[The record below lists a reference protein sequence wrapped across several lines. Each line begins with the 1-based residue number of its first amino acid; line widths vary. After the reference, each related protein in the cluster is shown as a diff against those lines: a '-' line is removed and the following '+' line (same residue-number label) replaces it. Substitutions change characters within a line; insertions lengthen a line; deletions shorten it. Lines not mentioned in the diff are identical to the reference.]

1 MRFLSCRWFPMTYS
15 FCLSALWI
23 CIAGCS
29 SSFRQASVA
38 SSRVP
43 SSVLTWRRQSTASI
57 PSNPFYPVSHQF
69 PALWFPEPYEAFYL
83 SLYSLKDYL
92 VLSGC
97 KGNTIIRE
105 STTNE
110 LLSCKNVFCFIKPKT
125 YKGSIN
131 HRPLYLCI
139 KLMYNG

>member
-1 MRFLSCRWFPMTYS
+1 MRFLSCKWFPTTYS

-43 SSVLTWRRQSTASI
+43 SSVLTWRRQSTVNI
-57 PSNPFYPVSHQF
+57 PPNPFYPVSHQF
-69 PALWFPEPYEAFYL
+69 PALRLPKPYKAFYL

-92 VLSGC
+92 ILSGC

-105 STTNE
+105 NTTNE
-110 LLSCKNVFCFIKPKT
+110 LCFYKNDFF
-125 YKGSIN
+125 SIN
-131 HRPLYLCI
+131 MKHYRESLI
-139 KLMYNG
+139 